1 MMNEIA
7 FTQLITVLQK
17 EMGRVRDAIKEIDYT
32 AASTQASTDDTYV
45 VISASATLTAE
56 RILTAG
62 TNISITDGGAG
73 GNVTVATTGVTDD
86 VYAFFLS

>member
-17 EMGRVRDAIKEIDYT
+17 EMGQIRDAIKEIDYA

-56 RILTAG
+56 RVLTAG
-62 TNISITDGGAG
+62 TNISITDGGAN
-73 GNVTVATTGVTDD
+73 GNVTIAATGLTDD
-86 VYAFFLS
+86 AYAFFLS